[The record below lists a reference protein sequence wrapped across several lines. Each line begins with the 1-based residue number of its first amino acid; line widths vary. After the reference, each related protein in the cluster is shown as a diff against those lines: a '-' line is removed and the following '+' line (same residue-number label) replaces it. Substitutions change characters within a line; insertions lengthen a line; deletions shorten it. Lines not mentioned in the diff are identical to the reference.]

1 MKKKGTTVLIL
12 TSLIVLYLIL
22 TFSFSPEPD
31 KQTVVDCS
39 NTSNKQLA
47 TVQFLDHQK
56 KFKEI
61 QAILEKALHT
71 QQNEEDGL
79 ATSPYLVDV
88 IMAIAALDPDKGLS
102 LFADLDTLYQG
113 EGTTNV
119 KAAVASALA
128 RVLTGSKRDEFLKAC
143 AKIKE
148 KEVGL
153 SVAYSASISSL
164 EELQAI
170 ADLVDST
177 SAEGSLILLLA
188 AGELKERSGD
198 WQQALKMIK
207 YQNKGNDPLAIAN
220 EIFQDYLMDDR
231 NALEV
236 RMKNMSQAEAQPEM
250 IIAGS
255 VMPLRSLLIR
265 KTPATADHHLQY
277 ANFICEASKKIESD
291 KTAFSLLGFV
301 VDNLN
306 DNPTGCI
313 ADQLKE
319 RWDTTY
325 FSGSRSVGKY
335 FAAFYAFKAMLP
347 LDAPW
352 ATMVA
357 EELVSSILAQENA
370 KTYYHMVG
378 TIAGVLATKDPE
390 RALEI
395 AKKIKSLEWYANAL
409 RCIYR
414 GWGKTDPEAA
424 FSMVKKENFGMDE
437 AGNKRMQADVM
448 LEAAVGA
455 SFIDPELAAD
465 KIALLPDKK
474 VRFTQGYCL
483 VAPPLAVKD
492 LDRAL
497 SLLLPIDEQPMLAD
511 AAIALAH
518 IVLAHAG
525 VDIDPTVSDFFPD
538 YLRPRDFWPG
548 PRFSQPIR
556 F

>member
-1 MKKKGTTVLIL
+1 MKKKGAAVLIF
-12 TSLIVLYLIL
+12 TSLIALYLIL
-22 TFSFSPEPD
+22 TFSLSPEPGE
-31 KQTVVDCS
+31 QTVVDYP
-39 NTSNKQLA
+39 NTSNRQLA
-47 TVQFLDHQK
+47 ATQSLDHRE
-56 KFKEI
+56 KFKKI
-61 QAILEKALHT
+61 QAILEKILHS
-71 QQNEEDGL
+71 QQNKDGL

-102 LFADLDTLYQG
+102 LFAEIDTLYQG
-113 EGTTNV
+113 EGTANV
-119 KAAVASALA
+119 KAAVASGLA
-128 RVLTGSKRDEFLKAC
+128 RILTGTKRYEFLKAC

-153 SVAYSASISSL
+153 SVAYSASVSSL
-164 EELQAI
+164 EDLQAI
-170 ADLVDST
+170 ADLVDPA
-177 SAEGSLILLLA
+177 SAEGRLILLLA
-188 AGELKERSGD
+188 AGELKESSGD
-198 WQQALKMIK
+198 WHQALKMIK
-207 YQNKGNDPLAIAN
+207 YQNKGKDHLAIAN
-220 EIFQDYLMDDR
+220 EIFQNYLMDDS

-236 RMKNMSQAEAQPEM
+236 KLRNMSQAEAQPQM

-255 VMPLRSLLIR
+255 VMPLMSMLIR
-265 KTPATADHHLQY
+265 KTPAAPDHRLQY
-277 ANFICEASKKIESD
+277 ANFICKASKKIESD
-291 KTAFSLLGFV
+291 KTAFSLLSFV
-301 VDNLN
+301 IENLD
-306 DNPTGCI
+306 DNPTDCI

-325 FSGSRSVGKY
+325 FSGNPSIGKY
-335 FAAFYAFKAMLP
+335 FAAFYTFKAMLP
-347 LDAPW
+347 LDASW

-395 AKKIKSLEWYANAL
+395 AKKIKSLEWYGNAL

-414 GWGKTDPEAA
+414 GWGKTDPETA

-455 SFIDPELAAD
+455 SFINPELAVE
-465 KIALLPDKK
+465 KIGLLPEKK
-474 VRFTQGYCL
+474 ARFTQGYCL
-483 VAPPLAVKD
+483 VAPPLAEKD

-497 SLLLPIDEQPMLAD
+497 GLLLPRDEKPMRAD

-518 IVLAHAG
+518 IVLAHTG

-548 PRFSQPIR
+548 PRLSQPIR